1 VNCIFCF
8 LKFSTL
14 CPVDPIVGAGSS
26 TIVKSAGKG
35 VGQIVGGG
43 ETYLQ
48 FGCMNICTPIFL
60 IFSPIFILM
69 FTSVSGGL
77 LLAAKGI
84 GKGVIHGDGKAVAS
98 GLGDGV
104 VSIGSGVIDGAE
116 SVVTGTAQGVFSVGK
131 GLFTGLQTMGKGVG
145 KAVTGENSKWKRKG
159 TSRHN

>member
-35 VGQIVGGG
+35 VGQIVGG
-43 ETYLQ
+43 
-48 FGCMNICTPIFL
+48 
-60 IFSPIFILM
+60 
-69 FTSVSGGL
+69 VSGGL